1 MGLWIIP
8 LTSVCYLYLQK
19 EGDKFL
25 ETAQKHGIPLSAL
38 PVHLGGEHA
47 GRPLNCSFKP
57 SVADTPLPAPKT
69 KEAAVAEADNVV
81 CAPVEISVPT
91 LTTAEVMITTS

>member
-1 MGLWIIP
+1 MGSGSSHSRLCI
-8 LTSVCYLYLQK
+8 CLYLQK

-38 PVHLGGEHA
+38 PVHLGGEHV

-69 KEAAVAEADNVV
+69 KEVAVAEADNVY
-81 CAPVEISVPT
+81 APVETSLPT
-91 LTTAEVMITTS
+91 TTDVMIITS